1 MQLFSA
7 DATIFSKKFEF
18 IFAPENIKK
27 RTSKVAHN
35 QPQTFF
41 SQYWPGCPNQPR
53 IDFSYYKY
61 VPRLICLIICVV
73 NSLGSFFLAFLLA
86 YSLINTILHSCIV
99 AHIASEIAFLSEI
112 NDAIR
117 FFETQKL
124 CNNGVGH
131 RVWIYIYF
139 TGNLVL
145 QFESEPFI
153 CICCIKIPTC
163 ISFSSSNTQFYESR
177 ISISPI

>member
-1 MQLFSA
+1 VNHSRSQQRTDQRVLVLTLNFLALKKTVFPPVKNTSLFSLQLFSA

-131 RVWIYIYF
+131 RVWIYIY
-139 TGNLVL
+139 LRV
-145 QFESEPFI
+145 I
-153 CICCIKIPTC
+153 
-163 ISFSSSNTQFYESR
+163 
-177 ISISPI
+177 